1 MRVPPLCNV
10 PNMYREN
17 VAFLFEL
24 VKIEIT
30 RRVEIPLDERIVHAV
45 GDKDG
50 EHLIPAP
57 EDASALK
64 IDVAFIL

>member
-30 RRVEIPLDERIVHAV
+30 RRVEIPLDERIVHTV

-50 EHLIPAP
+50 EHLIPAS
-57 EDASALK
+57 EDASAFK